1 MQAQQHVRSLLA
13 RPARRAVSAL
23 ASNFVSGRLLCYRGR
38 SARPQVALTFDDGPD
53 WLTERYLDLLDTLK
67 VRATFFLVGK
77 QAAAQPALVRAYVAR
92 GHEVWGHG
100 YTHRRFPRLS
110 VAELREELQRTA
122 AVLPPS
128 PGPATRALVR
138 PPHGDLSPRALLC
151 CARAGLTTVMWSHNS
166 MDYRLTDPVQIV
178 AHQRCADLRGGEI
191 VLLHEGQPWTLAAL
205 PGLVADLRARGLAPV
220 TVSELLMR

>member
-1 MQAQQHVRSLLA
+1 
-13 RPARRAVSAL
+13 VSAL
-23 ASNFVSGRLLCYRGR
+23 ASNFASGRFLCYRGR

-151 CARAGLTTVMWSHNS
+151 CAREGLTTVMWSHNS